1 MIKEKKR
8 VICILIIICLIQL
21 VLSLF
26 WASKKSY
33 LFLDE
38 LFSYATSNRLEGT
51 AAELPANE
59 WLDEGWFLDYVSV
72 DPEHTFDYAIPYKNQ
87 DTDVHPPL
95 FYLFLH
101 TACSLI
107 PGKFSYWA
115 GTGCNILFFLGC
127 TLVLYGLG
135 KSLFQDRVLG
145 LLSAFLFAISY
156 GGLNTMVFIR
166 MYMLLTLL
174 VLLHTYVYMK
184 YLEQEKVPV
193 KGYVFLSLTL
203 IAGVL
208 TQYYFVIIAFFY
220 GAWYTIKFLCQKQ
233 YHKLGKYLVSIL
245 ISAGCSIGI
254 YPMMLQHVFHT
265 GRGVEARENF
275 SSSQGYLEKL
285 KTMWKLMDSQLFFNL
300 FLVIFVILLILTVL
314 YLRDQKDVNR
324 ELCGKLSAIL
334 FACAGYFLIVTKI
347 APYQIDRY
355 LMPIYPLVYMVVVG
369 AVYKLAAKMIP
380 VKATAVL
387 CILGFGG
394 LSMIHMGYSAIPH
407 TYSQDVIITP
417 RLAVA
422 EEYCEDYAIYIGKRE
437 EDIPKYYNM
446 IQVMSKYR
454 GYYYIDSLENVEQV
468 KHDFEVLKNE
478 DQVVLYIDDNMK
490 MIEVKLFLEEI
501 FKGSVLD
508 EESLLHEDENWTVYM
523 LDVGLG
529 ETEQNK

>member
-1 MIKEKKR
+1 MKKKNTIMIF
-8 VICILIIICLIQL
+8 ILICVIQL
-21 VLSLF
+21 LLSVF
-26 WASKKSY
+26 WAGKKSY

-38 LFSYATSNRLEGT
+38 LFSYAASNRAEGT

-59 WLDEGWFLDYVSV
+59 WLDEGWFLDYVSAN
-72 DPEHTFDYAIPYKNQ
+72 PQHTFEYRIPFRNQ

-115 GTGCNILFFLGC
+115 GTGCNILFFIGC
-127 TLVLYGLG
+127 TLVLYCLG
-135 KSLFQDRVLG
+135 TRLFEDKNSG

-166 MYMLLTLL
+166 MYMLLTLII
-174 VLLHTYVYMK
+174 LLHTYVYMK

-220 GAWYTIKFLCQKQ
+220 GVWYTIKFLRQKQ
-233 YHKLGKYLVSIL
+233 YRKLGRYLLSIL
-245 ISAGCSIGI
+245 FSAGCSMGI

-285 KTMWKLMDSQLFFNL
+285 ITMWKLIDSQLFFNL
-300 FLVIFVILLILTVL
+300 FLLIFVIILILTVL
-314 YLRDQKDVNR
+314 YLRDKKDVNR
-324 ELCGKLSAIL
+324 KLLGKLSEIL
-334 FACAGYFLIVTKI
+334 FACAGYFLVVTKI

-369 AVYKLAAKMIP
+369 TVYKLA
-380 VKATAVL
+380 VKVIKVKVAVVL

-394 LSMIHMGYSAIPH
+394 LSMIHMAYSAIPH

-422 EEYCEDYAIYIGKRE
+422 EDYCDDYAVYIGKRE

-468 KHDFEVLKNE
+468 KHDFDVLKNE
-478 DQVVLYIDDNMK
+478 DQVVLYVDDNMEMK
-490 MIEVKLFLEEI
+490 EVKQFLEAI
-501 FKGSVLD
+501 FKESVLD
-508 EESLLHEDENWTVYM
+508 EACLLHEDENWTVYM
-523 LDVGLG
+523 LDVGFG
-529 ETEQNK
+529 ET